1 MQSQKVQHIIK
12 NNELKKVRIKN
23 RACYYFDEIIK
34 LEDFNLDNI
43 LIEKKSHE
51 NTFIY
56 NISFKNLTGSK
67 ALRIGF
73 DKIDEFIE
81 TYNGTKYY
89 MVMKNMILITTEL
102 DVL

>member
-34 LEDFNLDNI
+34 LEDFNLYNI

-51 NTFIY
+51 NTLIY
-56 NISFKNLTGSK
+56 NI
-67 ALRIGF
+67 
-73 DKIDEFIE
+73 
-81 TYNGTKYY
+81 
-89 MVMKNMILITTEL
+89 
-102 DVL
+102 

>member
-1 MQSQKVQHIIK
+1 M
-12 NNELKKVRIKN
+12 
-23 RACYYFDEIIK
+23 
-34 LEDFNLDNI
+34 
-43 LIEKKSHE
+43 IEKKSHE

-56 NISFKNLTGSK
+56 NISFKNLTGPK

-89 MVMKNMILITTEL
+89 LVMKNMILITTEL

>member
-51 NTFIY
+51 NTLIY
-56 NISFKNLTGSK
+56 NIWFKTLTGPK
-67 ALRIGF
+67 ALRIRF
-73 DKIDEFIE
+73 DKIYEFIE

-89 MVMKNMILITTEL
+89 MVLKNMMLITTEL
-102 DVL
+102 YML

>member
-51 NTFIY
+51 NTLIY
-56 NISFKNLTGSK
+56 NIWFKTLTGPK
-67 ALRIGF
+67 TLRIRF

-89 MVMKNMILITTEL
+89 MVLKNMILITTEL
-102 DVL
+102 YML

>member
-51 NTFIY
+51 NTLIY
-56 NISFKNLTGSK
+56 NIWFKTLTDPK
-67 ALRIGF
+67 ALRIRF

-89 MVMKNMILITTEL
+89 MVLKNMILITTEL
-102 DVL
+102 YML